1 MEFAENLKNIRK
13 SIKLSQQELAD
24 KLEVAQ
30 STVGMWESGR
40 RTPKLDELDRM
51 ARILNVTVSRL
62 IGKKDRD
69 VSVTKNGVYV
79 DGNRVE
85 NLSEKDAARIIEY
98 IRSLTGANE
107 QEGREQ
113 ANTGRGR
120 SRQKK
125 VLVIDDERDMCEL
138 IYSFLIAHNYKVF
151 LTFNA
156 QMGMEYF
163 EEISPDVILLDLQ
176 LPDMNG
182 RDVLS
187 IIRKI
192 SDIPVVVITAN
203 PQDIADIHLNGL
215 PIEGYIEK
223 PFSLEE
229 VLNTLKHLVGE

>member
-13 SIKLSQQELAD
+13 RIKLSQQELAD
-24 KLEVAQ
+24 KLDVAQ

-51 ARILNVTVSRL
+51 ARILKVTVSRL
-62 IGKKDRD
+62 IGKAERD
-69 VSVTKNGVYV
+69 VRVTKNEVYV

-85 NLSEKDAARIIEY
+85 KLSKKDTARIIEY
-98 IRSLTGANE
+98 IQSLTGPKE
-107 QEGREQ
+107 REDRPPESTRRKR
-113 ANTGRGR
+113 A
-120 SRQKK
+120 RQKK

-138 IYSFLIAHNYKVF
+138 LYSFLIAHNYKVF

-187 IIRKI
+187 IIRKV

-215 PIEGYIEK
+215 SIEGYIEK